1 MFIENEELIRLNI
14 LDDHVDLLHTALENG
29 EMTENLVR
37 LIFRWPKDNSWLT
50 DQIKAP
56 AITVRVPVA
65 AALAPEQSAEPI
77 TQKANPP
84 EKTIVPP
91 PPKPMTSKKGEMMAK
106 VKSLHLKGLNGKQI
120 AEKTGLSES
129 TVSTYKKEMGL
140 IGEASLTL
148 LNSPGNCSG
157 ATAVGN

>member
-1 MFIENEELIRLNI
+1 MIEVEELVRLRI
-14 LDDHVDLLHTALENG
+14 LENDVEHLHRFLDKG
-29 EMTENLVR
+29 MLSEDMVR
-37 LIFRWPKDNSWLT
+37 LIFGWKKKEEKEPEPVST
-50 DQIKAP
+50 P
-56 AITVRVPVA
+56 ALV
-65 AALAPEQSAEPI
+65 
-77 TQKANPP
+77 
-84 EKTIVPP
+84 KTIVPP

-106 VKSLHLKGLNGKQI
+106 VKSLHLKGLNSKQI
-120 AEKTGLSES
+120 AEKTGLSDS